1 MVSNIAHTMA
11 RKDLL
16 PGVDGDPVV
25 PAIVADT
32 RRDVIRARRRAA
44 LRDTANILL
53 VAGIDW
59 LFIHFPSTHI
69 PAMTR
74 VDSALLL
81 LVINSAVIAYM
92 IVARVLPRMAARR
105 IAATWCLRERARFFQ
120 RPL

>member
-1 MVSNIAHTMA
+1 MSYIMA
-11 RKDLL
+11 RRDLL
-16 PGVDGDPVV
+16 PGVDGDRVV

-32 RRDVIRARRRAA
+32 RRDVIRARRHAI

-59 LFIHFPSTHI
+59 LFIRFPAMHI
-69 PAMTR
+69 PTFTR

-81 LVINSAVIAYM
+81 CIINAAVIAHM
-92 IVARVLPRMAARR
+92 IVVRVLPRMAARR
-105 IAATWCLRERARFFQ
+105 IATTWCLRERARFFQ